1 MSDTK
6 KGKQLFT
13 VARVF
18 FLLIVIPLSLMAV
31 LIANGIFKLGVTV
44 KERAVTALDQKSQ
57 EEIKVR
63 TMNTADEVANF
74 LTERKK
80 DILIATII
88 PASEPVFKNFVNE
101 NRKNI
106 WIKEDDKIRQV
117 SAPLYTEMS
126 LIDKNGNER
135 IKVSNGAIVPSAKLV
150 NVSTPANTIYKN
162 EDYFARAKKLNKG
175 EVYVSPV
182 TGWYVNRMEFEK
194 GKRFS
199 GIIRFATPLFGQE
212 GFAGVVS
219 LALDYRHLAA
229 YTDHIIPTQAAPVF
243 EADAATGNYAYMV
256 NHEGYVISHPR
267 DFHIRGYYA
276 NGTPVPALT
285 QANSAELPKKGEEV
299 LNLNL
304 LSFMDPNLP
313 EVAKDAA
320 AGKSGIKMYKF
331 AGRTKFVAYAPIRFF
346 TKDTPEPGGF
356 GWIGM
361 GIDVDKFN
369 ELAVNTAQNIDKEAK
384 AWTTTI
390 ILILTISVIILF
402 LILALLARGI
412 TRSIETEV
420 PKGSEGEGYFDDEE
434 EEAEEDKKK

>member
-1 MSDTK
+1 MSETK

-18 FLLIVIPLSLMAV
+18 FLLIVIPLSLMAI

-63 TMNTADEVANF
+63 AMNTADEVSNF

-106 WIKEDDKIRQV
+106 WIKENDKIRQI

-135 IKVSNGAIVPSAKLV
+135 IKVSNGKIVPSAKLV
-150 NVSTPANTIYKN
+150 NVSNPANTIYKN
-162 EDYFARAKKLNKG
+162 EDYFARVKKMNKG
-175 EVYVSPV
+175 DVYVSPV

-194 GKRFS
+194 GKRFA
-199 GIIRFATPLFGQE
+199 GIVRFATPLFGQK
-212 GFAGVVS
+212 GFSGVIS
-219 LALDYRHLAA
+219 LALDFRHLAA
-229 YTDHIIPTQAAPVF
+229 YTDHIIPTQAAPVY

-256 NHEGYVISHPR
+256 DNKGFVISHPG
-267 DFHIRGYYA
+267 DYHIRGLYA

-285 QANSAELPKKGEEV
+285 QANSTELTKKGEDV

-331 AGRTKFVAYAPIRFF
+331 GGRTKFVAYAPIKFY
-346 TKDTPEPGGF
+346 TKDMPEPGGF

-361 GIDVDKFN
+361 GVDVDKFN
-369 ELAVNTAQNIDKEAK
+369 ELSIKTAQNIDKEAK
-384 AWTTTI
+384 SWTTTI
-390 ILILTISVIILF
+390 ILILTVSVVILF

-412 TRSIETEV
+412 TRSIEAEI
-420 PKGSEGEGYFDDEE
+420 PEGSEGESQFNDDEDD
-434 EEAEEDKKK
+434 DK

>member
-1 MSDTK
+1 MSETK

-63 TMNTADEVANF
+63 AMNTAEEVANF

-88 PASEPVFKNFVNE
+88 PASETVFKKFVNE

-106 WIKEDDKIRQV
+106 WVKEKDGIRQV

-135 IKVSNGAIVPSAKLV
+135 IKVFNGEIVPGAKLV
-150 NVSTPANTIYKN
+150 NVGNPADTTYKN
-162 EDYFARAKKLNKG
+162 EDYFVRAKKLGKG

-199 GIIRFATPLFGQE
+199 GIIRFVTPLFAQE
-212 GFAGVVS
+212 GFAGVIS
-219 LALDYRHLAA
+219 LALDYRHLAG
-229 YTDHIIPTQAAPVF
+229 YTDHIVPTQAAPVY

-256 NHEGYVISHPR
+256 DNKGYVVSHPS
-267 DFHIRGYYA
+267 DYHIRGLYA
-276 NGTPVPALT
+276 GGEPVPALT
-285 QANSAELPKKGEEV
+285 QATSAELTKKGEEV
-299 LNLNL
+299 LSLNL

-346 TKDTPEPGGF
+346 TKDMPEPGGF

-361 GIDVDKFN
+361 GVDVDKFN
-369 ELAVNTAQNIDKEAK
+369 ELAVKTAQNIDKEAK
-384 AWTTTI
+384 SWTTTI
-390 ILILTISVIILF
+390 ILILTISVVILF
-402 LILALLARGI
+402 LILGLLARGI
-412 TRSIETEV
+412 TRSIEAEI
-420 PKGSEGEGYFDDEE
+420 PEGSEGEGHFNDDDED
-434 EEAEEDKKK
+434 EDK